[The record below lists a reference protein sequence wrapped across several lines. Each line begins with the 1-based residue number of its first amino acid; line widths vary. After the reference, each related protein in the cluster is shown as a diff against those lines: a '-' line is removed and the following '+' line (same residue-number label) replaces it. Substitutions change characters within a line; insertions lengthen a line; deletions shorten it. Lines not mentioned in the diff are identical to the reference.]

1 MYVLEPHLCLV
12 DISTPPPPN
21 YFINTSGDMTKLQ
34 QMTTLVWSSEDRKA
48 VRNPK
53 SFLKILLYTLISS
66 SPKKK
71 EKKASG
77 KNLVEVIA
85 HLWTVNLCAW
95 EPNSMF
101 TGCRKHWDLWKF
113 LWEGSVLPVFLL
125 LPFEEHQQRA
135 NLQLDLW
142 IPQQDVGIMQ
152 MWM

>member
-1 MYVLEPHLCLV
+1 
-12 DISTPPPPN
+12 
-21 YFINTSGDMTKLQ
+21 MTKLQ

-66 SPKKK
+66 SPKKEK